1 VNWLQHITFADKW
14 VLLLI
19 PVLWVASALWF
30 WYRRKKLFATFTLAS
45 TASIKNNPQPF
56 AARLKQWLPIFRIV
70 AISLLLVAL
79 ARPQTSFNEE
89 KINTEG
95 IDIVLS
101 MDVSTSMLAQDFKP
115 NRLEAAKAEALKFID
130 ARKADRIGLVIFA
143 GESFTQC
150 PVTIDHAIVKNQLK
164 AIKDGIL
171 EDGTAIGMGLAT
183 SVQRLRE
190 SKAKSKVVILMTD
203 GVNNRG
209 LIDPITATDIAMQ
222 FGVRVY
228 TIGVGTNGKAYTPI
242 AIDQSGKLIFDYADV
257 QIDEKLMRTIADKTG
272 GKYFRANNNQKLE
285 EIYKQ
290 IDKLEKTKIEVSAYQ
305 RKNEQFLP
313 FALLATLIL
322 AVEFLLRFF
331 ITKSIP

>member
-1 VNWLQHITFADKW
+1 
-14 VLLLI
+14 
-19 PVLWVASALWF
+19 LWF
-30 WYRRKKLFATFTLAS
+30 WFRRKKQFASLTLS
-45 TASIKNNPQPF
+45 SIAAVEKQPQPF
-56 AARLKQWLPIFRIV
+56 TAQFKQALPFLRVAALSF
-70 AISLLLVAL
+70 LLIAL

-89 KINTEG
+89 KVTTEG

-101 MDVSTSMLAQDFKP
+101 MDISTSMLAQDFKP

-164 AIKDGIL
+164 AIKNGVL

-183 SVQRLRE
+183 AVQRLRE

-228 TIGVGTNGKAYTPI
+228 TIGVGTNGKAYTPV
-242 AIDQSGKLIFDYADV
+242 AQDASGKLIFDYADV
-257 QIDEKLMRTIADKTG
+257 QIDEKLMREIATKTG
-272 GKYFRANNNQKLE
+272 GKYFRANNNQKLK
-285 EIYKQ
+285 EIYEQ

-305 RKNEQFLP
+305 RKNEKFFP
-313 FALLATLIL
+313 FAVVAAFIL
-322 AVEFLLRFF
+322 CVEFAVRYFV
-331 ITKSIP
+331 TKSIP